1 MDCDLNNERI
11 EEQPGLLAWRARRSW
26 RQSHRFPAQSTFLL
40 SPTTASLLWR
50 VSGLSLSDRVRTS
63 VQAGWGGFWS
73 GCFLSEVFVQDDGRD
88 PGTDVWTSLG
98 PDKRQKISGWMNSWM
113 DIVRLA
119 RAFSLFIVRLSE
131 STANH
136 TLWQTCSA
144 CKLFCCNS
152 QNEFRLGSLSFW
164 CISVMI

>member
-1 MDCDLNNERI
+1 MDCDLNNVRI
-11 EEQPGLLAWRARRSW
+11 EQQPGLLAWRARRSW

-50 VSGLSLSDRVRTS
+50 VSGLSLSDRMRTS
-63 VQAGWGGFWS
+63 VLDIWKEAWWGGFWS
-73 GCFLSEVFVQDDGRD
+73 GCFLSEAFVQDDGRD

-98 PDKRQKISGWMNSWM
+98 PEKRQKIAGWMKRWM

-119 RAFSLFIVRLSE
+119 RAFGLFIVRLSE

-136 TLWQTCSA
+136 TLWKTCSA
-144 CKLFCCNS
+144 CFAVTHRMNS
-152 QNEFRLGSLSFW
+152 GW
-164 CISVMI
+164 AH